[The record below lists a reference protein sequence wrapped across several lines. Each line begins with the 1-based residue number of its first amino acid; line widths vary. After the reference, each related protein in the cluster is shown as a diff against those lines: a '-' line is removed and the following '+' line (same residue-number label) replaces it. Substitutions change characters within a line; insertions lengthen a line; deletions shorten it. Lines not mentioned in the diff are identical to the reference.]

1 MIADV
6 GGTRKVR
13 GSRIATPLTEPRP
26 GAEPMKRPITT
37 PTMMTARLIGWIAT
51 SRPSPRSPIISIMVA
66 ATSVDYI
73 IEDVEDR
80 VGEAHPLGKSDP
92 HQRLEEEEEECRHA

>member
-13 GSRIATPLTEPRP
+13 GRRIATPLTEPRP

-66 ATSVDYI
+66 APSVDYV
-73 IEDVEDR
+73 VEHVEER
-80 VGEAHPLGKSDP
+80 VGEAHPLEERDP
-92 HQRLEEEEEECRHA
+92 HQRLEEKEEEVHHA